1 MQWYAQHKPNSL
13 FNSNTEHTGAER
25 LRKDEEH
32 APPAAAHTARPQDL
46 KFPSDGVALL
56 CNGMLNR
63 IHEELTGPIN
73 NDDSA
78 SC

>member
-1 MQWYAQHKPNSL
+1 MLNTSLTLYSIPTPN
-13 FNSNTEHTGAER
+13 TPKTRAER

-56 CNGMLNR
+56 SNGMLNR